1 MLKKIIN
8 AILLIFAALFQI
20 SFLNN
25 QVIFLKEF
33 NLILILIIFVSL
45 LDYKYGL
52 YCIFFSV
59 SILELYSPYPFG
71 LLFFSY
77 FFTFLAVIWLFRNFF
92 TNKSLYSLI
101 IIGLLG
107 ILCYNTL
114 LYTLNEAFFLLNISK
129 ISIILNTRYFID
141 LACQVIC
148 NLISLSILFI
158 FFRTISKRMR
168 AVFIIK

>member
-1 MLKKIIN
+1 MFRKIIN

-25 QVIFLKEF
+25 IVILREL
-33 NLILILIIFVSL
+33 NLILVLIIFVSL

-52 YCIFFSV
+52 YCIFFGVSV
-59 SILELYSPYPFG
+59 LELYSPYPAG

-107 ILCYNTL
+107 TLCCNVF
-114 LYTLNEAFFLLNISK
+114 LYIFNESLFLLNISNIL
-129 ISIILNTRYFID
+129 ISLNVRYFMN
-141 LACQVIC
+141 LACQIIC
-148 NLISLSILFI
+148 NLIGLSVLFI
-158 FFRTISKRMR
+158 FFRTINKRMK
-168 AVFIIK
+168 AAFIMK